1 LGLRWAGVDLDQAVL
16 TVQRTLQRVD
26 GALRFVPPKTH
37 RSARPVPLSALAVR
51 ALRTQRARQAEERL
65 AAGELWEVNDL
76 VFASTIGTPM
86 EPRNVNR
93 RFYELR
99 RRAGLEWLRLHDLRH
114 AFATFLLDQGEELR
128 TVMELLGHST
138 IRLTADTYG
147 HVLPARARKAT
158 EAIDNILGGPS

>member
-1 LGLRWAGVDLDQAVL
+1 M
-16 TVQRTLQRVD
+16 
-26 GALRFVPPKTH
+26 
-37 RSARPVPLSALAVR
+37 AVR
-51 ALRTQRARQAEERL
+51 ELEQHRVRQVKERL
-65 AAGELWEVNDL
+65 AAGSVWEDHGL

-93 RFYELR
+93 RFEELR
-99 RRAGLEWLRLHDLRH
+99 RSAGLDWLRLHDLRH

-147 HVLPARARKAT
+147 HVLPARAREAT
-158 EAIDNILGGPS
+158 GAIDRLLGTAGES